1 ASVQSAAKIDLI
13 SCSICRIKTNDKG
26 LPGFDRRDE
35 FDRSYAG
42 EPGLFAPLGQS
53 GGDFIK
59 NQDARHDW
67 GTGKMTRQAGMIGGN
82 NSGSFEGHR
91 LRIYRY
97 VIPNVSR
104 DYTVAGDERECSGS
118 TESRPTN
125 RRQGGFWWGNALRS
139 RKLRA
144 FAEECLPVFA

>member
-1 ASVQSAAKIDLI
+1 
-13 SCSICRIKTNDKG
+13 
-26 LPGFDRRDE
+26 
-35 FDRSYAG
+35 
-42 EPGLFAPLGQS
+42 
-53 GGDFIK
+53 
-59 NQDARHDW
+59 
-67 GTGKMTRQAGMIGGN
+67 MTRQAGMIGGN
-82 NSGSFEGHR
+82 YSASFESHW

-125 RRQGGFWWGNALRS
+125 RMRGGFWQGNALRS

-144 FAEECLPVFA
+144 FAEECLPRRIKLRPAGSWVRRRWGWRALKLLLEIIVFCEKDA